1 MHPPRE
7 FSTLQDQEIHEIRQR
22 LAEAEEALRA
32 IGSGEVDGLVIETAE
47 GNRIYT
53 LQDSEH
59 AYRVM
64 VETMSEGAATLLE
77 DSTILY
83 CNSRLAEMLGKPL
96 EQMLG
101 ACFIDFIEPEEKEK
115 FSSLLAQAVISE
127 ARAEM
132 NLMAGGKGNLPALL
146 SLRATPI
153 QDQNPAAC
161 LIVTGLEEQK
171 RSREELE
178 ARVAERTAELAQRN
192 RDLEDFASVI
202 SHDLQEP
209 LRKVQKFG
217 DLLARNPSEHFSQ
230 NELDYIR
237 RMQEATVR
245 MSQMIEGLLDLAR
258 VSTHA
263 SQHQKVD
270 LNQVVQEVLAIF
282 DTRIDRNG
290 GKVEVGDL
298 PVIEAEPLQMQ
309 RLFQNLIGNAIKF
322 QRPGVAPHVRVF
334 FQEIPGFDPR
344 VPQVQIRV
352 EDNGI
357 GFEETQ
363 AESLFQPFK
372 RLVNRQQY
380 DGTGIG
386 LAICKK
392 IVQRHGGQ
400 ISAKSTPG
408 RGSTFIVVLPVK
420 QR

>member
-1 MHPPRE
+1 MHHPTSSSNLPE
-7 FSTLQDQEIHEIRQR
+7 QEIEEMRQR
-22 LAEAEEALRA
+22 LSEAEEALRA
-32 IGSGEVDGLVIETAE
+32 IRSGEVDGLVIETAQ
-47 GNRIYT
+47 GDRIYT

-101 ACFIDFIEPEEKEK
+101 ACFSDFIEPEEKEK
-115 FSSLLAQAVISE
+115 FSRLLAQAVKSE

-132 NLMAGGKGNLPALL
+132 NLMAGGKGKSPALL
-146 SLRATPI
+146 SMRTTPI

-161 LIVTGLEEQK
+161 LIVTGLEEQR

-258 VSTHA
+258 ISTHA
-263 SQHQKVD
+263 KQHQKVD

-282 DTRIDRNG
+282 DTRLDRNG

-322 QRPGVAPHVRVF
+322 QRPEVAPQVRVY
-334 FQEIPGFDPR
+334 FQKMPGFDPR
-344 VPQVQIRV
+344 VPQVQIWV

-363 AESLFQPFK
+363 AENLFQPFK

-420 QR
+420 QL